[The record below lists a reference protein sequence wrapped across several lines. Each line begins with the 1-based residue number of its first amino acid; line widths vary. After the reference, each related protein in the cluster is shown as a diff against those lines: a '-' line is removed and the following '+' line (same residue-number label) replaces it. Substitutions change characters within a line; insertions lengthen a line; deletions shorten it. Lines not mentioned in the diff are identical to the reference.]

1 MEWELLN
8 VRILVIYIGGLEKI
22 TKYFDTLLDFS
33 VLAKGVKKIRNK
45 SRINLIVLDWS

>member
-22 TKYFDTLLDFS
+22 TKYFDDIVRFLS
-33 VLAKGVKKIRNK
+33 VSKR
-45 SRINLIVLDWS
+45 S